1 MSNQEKFYIQVD
13 ENGNAVNHPAFE
25 SNLLEA
31 FPNGIPSNWELFEH
45 APGVNPPR
53 MWDVLERTYEK
64 VNGVW
69 TNKGV
74 YRPMNETEQA
84 EATEGYFKQIQDDKQ
99 TLIERAT
106 FLIRE
111 RENVFDTASVA
122 VLAEYKSRLE
132 AWSVVALGD
141 SFDNFCSPPYPESPV
156 RQEDGTWVAR

>member
-1 MSNQEKFYIQVD
+1 
-13 ENGNAVNHPAFE
+13 
-25 SNLLEA
+25 
-31 FPNGIPSNWELFEH
+31 
-45 APGVNPPR
+45 
-53 MWDVLERTYEK
+53 
-64 VNGVW
+64 
-69 TNKGV
+69 
-74 YRPMNETEQA
+74 MNETEQA
-84 EATEGYFKQIQDDKQ
+84 EATEGYFKEIQDDKQ